1 MYKNKCPDGRN
12 NICGVKIKELRQALP
27 QKTSQRQIAELL
39 QREGIIPNTDA
50 FSPIRLKEKRT
61 CVHEKYYSDNQYLF
75 PADNENGIITNNTVY
90 NFYRRM
96 CKKLGIEI
104 SREVIK
110 GTHSFR
116 RNAITDVVNA
126 AGGNIIMASQLF
138 GNSPEVAKR
147 NYYAGAD

>member
-75 PADNENGIITNNTVY
+75 PA
-90 NFYRRM
+90 
-96 CKKLGIEI
+96 
-104 SREVIK
+104 EVIK